1 MTIPFSTDNAIN
13 FQRYID
19 VFRSNFCKKNC
30 SEVHRYT
37 AETATV
43 SVLSTINVRSLDDLS
58 FNLLKLFYRLC
69 YIFISKTAIFFFYNI
84 SSDIL

>member
-1 MTIPFSTDNAIN
+1 MYFGAI
-13 FQRYID
+13 F
-19 VFRSNFCKKNC
+19 VKKNC

-58 FNLLKLFYRLC
+58 FNFA
-69 YIFISKTAIFFFYNI
+69 KTF
-84 SSDIL
+84 L